1 MAIMGS
7 KGKESACNAGDLG
20 GEANVYSLLYSCVEN
35 SMDTGAWWSIVHAV
49 TKSQA
54 QLND

>member
-7 KGKESACNAGDLG
+7 NGKESACNAGDLG
-20 GEANVYSLLYSCVEN
+20 GEAYGYSLLYFCVEN
-35 SMDTGAWWSIVHAV
+35 SMGTGAWWSIVHAV